1 MTYHGIVDC
10 ISHAVVLLKNQQ
22 FGTKINDKI
31 IIEINNTKNIR
42 QVGCNAWVR
51 WPTLLSSV
59 SKHPNNLTVGHYQYA
74 SGPQWPHN
82 THTLGEDQLHLA
94 KAHPVHSAAINKKM
108 LALIFFFYNKIRLAC
123 LHHVPLFKFIEQFQ
137 PFNPNQQM
145 AKMRIFTRLLQKQ
158 WSIPMQSVE
167 KKVPFISY

>member
-1 MTYHGIVDC
+1 MHGSGDRLCWVAWASIPTTG
-10 ISHAVVLLKNQQ
+10 LLV
-22 FGTKINDKI
+22 T
-31 IIEINNTKNIR
+31 TSTR
-42 QVGCNAWVR
+42 QDHGG
-51 WPTLLSSV
+51 L
-59 SKHPNNLTVGHYQYA
+59 
-74 SGPQWPHN
+74 N

-94 KAHPVHSAAINKKM
+94 KAHPVHSAATNKRM
-108 LALIFFFYNKIRLAC
+108 LALIFFFNNKIRLAC

-167 KKVPFISY
+167 KKGTLYILLKTKTLEPYKETWFHYLTTLGSWNSYNYY